1 MEISFCG
8 MSLCIDEVGVAEEVL
23 LDSDVGLLDVER
35 VFEVKVIDGDAVVVS
50 EVTTADVLD
59 EVIDDVLVG
68 SEVVEDSEDE
78 SSAVDVGAGNV
89 VEVLVVLSIEED
101 DEEV

>member
-1 MEISFCG
+1 M
-8 MSLCIDEVGVAEEVL
+8 